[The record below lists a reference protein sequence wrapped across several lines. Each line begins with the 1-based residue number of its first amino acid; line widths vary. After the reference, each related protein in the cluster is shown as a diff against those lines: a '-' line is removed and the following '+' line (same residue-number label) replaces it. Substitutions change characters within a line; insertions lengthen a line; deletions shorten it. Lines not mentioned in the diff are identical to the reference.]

1 MILAK
6 NDTYGYMGKGNY
18 ASNIRKLEKSYKS
31 GLTKPNMEGGDR
43 FDLRDKRND
52 IPCSCLK
59 HLSLQHIVPEVFQF

>member
-31 GLTKPNMEGGDR
+31 GLTKPNMEGGARFVQLTIGDR
-43 FDLRDKRND
+43 QKAG
-52 IPCSCLK
+52 K
-59 HLSLQHIVPEVFQF
+59 TAK

>member
-31 GLTKPNMEGGDR
+31 GLTKPNMEGGVYGGVE
-43 FDLRDKRND
+43 
-52 IPCSCLK
+52 CCA
-59 HLSLQHIVPEVFQF
+59 VFEI

>member
-31 GLTKPNMEGGDR
+31 GLTKPNMEGGVLCVALMSKNITIR
-43 FDLRDKRND
+43 VM
-52 IPCSCLK
+52 
-59 HLSLQHIVPEVFQF
+59 IVGL